1 MLPVWNRL
9 KIVEENC
16 EKKKRKNQEKIQK
29 IQKKNNKF
37 ASFAREKNII
47 RVFERKSFYFICVFL
62 RNFVTKLFLL
72 FEIAVIQ

>member
-1 MLPVWNRL
+1 LPAKILKTQPRGVLPVWNRL

-37 ASFAREKNII
+37 ASFAREKTSFVYLKENHFILF
-47 RVFERKSFYFICVFL
+47 VFF
-62 RNFVTKLFLL
+62 
-72 FEIAVIQ
+72 